1 MKLRKRLTILSSIT
15 FGVIFLIASTIIYGL
30 FYKTNETSVI
40 KNLKKT
46 ALVTGI
52 YYLEKDEQSLQEHNN
67 IRREFE
73 NLISRDDIAVFD
85 EFDEVAYGKMVNDSV
100 IRPFDLNQVR
110 KKKEHVINT
119 RNDFYYGL
127 YYADNQGDFVVFVKE
142 NKDVFNT
149 LMNRLLYILVIVL
162 VLGLFIIYLLSRF
175 LGNMAYE
182 PIQKIIDQVRQK
194 EIDRLNEPI
203 RLQQSYSEI
212 QELVETYNDL
222 MAKVSETFVIQ
233 KNFIN
238 YVSHEFRTPLAAISG
253 SLEVFS
259 QKDRTPE
266 EYQEVASRSIERVK
280 ELEEIL
286 NNMLLLSGAIN
297 SKDFMFFRID
307 EIIWNIVEE
316 VTVSLKALIH
326 VDFKVENV
334 GLLSVKGNEK
344 QLQLA
349 LYNLIENGLK
359 YSQNKPLY
367 ISLSE
372 KENKLHLVIKDE
384 GIGIDENDLPYIQQT
399 FYRGKNVGDIK
410 GSGIGLSLAS
420 TIFKIH
426 QIDFNIITSNQGTEI
441 HLQFNAPL
449 F

>member
-222 MAKVSETFVIQ
+222 MAKASETFVIQ

-316 VTVSLKALIH
+316 VTVSLKAHIH

-359 YSQNKPLY
+359 YSENKPLS

-426 QIDFNIITSNQGTEI
+426 QIDFKIITSNQGTEI
-441 HLQFNAPL
+441 HLQFNPPL

>member
-100 IRPFDLNQVR
+100 IRSFDLNQVR
-110 KKKEHVINT
+110 KKKEHIINT
-119 RNDFYYGL
+119 RDNFYYGL

-222 MAKVSETFVIQ
+222 MAKASETFVIQ

-266 EYQEVASRSIERVK
+266 EYQEVASRSIQRVK

-297 SKDFMFFRID
+297 SKDFVCFRID

-316 VTVSLKALIH
+316 VTVSLKAHIH
-326 VDFKVENV
+326 VDFKVKNV

-420 TIFKIH
+420 AIFKIH

>member
-194 EIDRLNEPI
+194 EIDQLNEPI

-222 MAKVSETFVIQ
+222 MAKASETFVIQ

-316 VTVSLKALIH
+316 VTVSLKAHIH

-359 YSQNKPLY
+359 YSENKPLS

-441 HLQFNAPL
+441 HLQFNPPL

>member
-222 MAKVSETFVIQ
+222 MAKASETFVIQ

-316 VTVSLKALIH
+316 VTVSLKAHIH

-359 YSQNKPLY
+359 YSENKPLY

-441 HLQFNAPL
+441 HLQFNPPL

>member
-222 MAKVSETFVIQ
+222 MAKASETFVIQ

-316 VTVSLKALIH
+316 VTVSLKVHIH

-359 YSQNKPLY
+359 YSENKPLS

-441 HLQFNAPL
+441 HLQFNPPL

>member
-222 MAKVSETFVIQ
+222 MAKASETFVIQ

-316 VTVSLKALIH
+316 VTVSLKAHIH

-359 YSQNKPLY
+359 YSENKPLS

-441 HLQFNAPL
+441 HLQFNPPL

>member
-222 MAKVSETFVIQ
+222 MAKASETFVIQ

-316 VTVSLKALIH
+316 VTVSLKANIH

-359 YSQNKPLY
+359 YSENKPLY

-426 QIDFNIITSNQGTEI
+426 QIDLNIITSNQGTEI
-441 HLQFNAPL
+441 HLQFNPPL

>member
-222 MAKVSETFVIQ
+222 MAKASETFVIQ

-316 VTVSLKALIH
+316 VTVSLKANIH

-359 YSQNKPLY
+359 YSENKPLS

-399 FYRGKNVGDIK
+399 FYRGKNVGDTK

-441 HLQFNAPL
+441 HLQFNPPL

>member
-222 MAKVSETFVIQ
+222 MAKASETFVIQ

-316 VTVSLKALIH
+316 VTVSLKAHIH

-359 YSQNKPLY
+359 YSENKPLS

>member
-222 MAKVSETFVIQ
+222 MAKASETFVIQ

-316 VTVSLKALIH
+316 VTVSLKANIH

-359 YSQNKPLY
+359 YSENKPLS

-426 QIDFNIITSNQGTEI
+426 QIDLNIITSNQGTEI
-441 HLQFNAPL
+441 HLQFNPPL